1 MLRQAREDRG
11 TRLGQARGQ
20 GGRLIDRYPGAG
32 ARSALDAEPDI
43 PGWHVAAPAVHM
55 AHSRVAGPAYERLEE
70 CGIAVRSVAPH
81 LGAIDMAVVDR
92 GDVVVVGC
100 TDRMLLAPSFR
111 ARVQSIALF
120 ARVLAIVPSPGPD
133 TAYLAAR
140 AGFHGLVARE
150 VSCDA
155 FKRAIEAARQGE
167 LVFPRGALASLFRL
181 IKRNAKDNGGARSHD
196 LTPRQRQVVDL
207 IAQGSTDREIASVLR
222 ISESTAHKH
231 VQNALRR
238 ANARTRSQLVARTH
252 RGGTRVA
259 RANGLA

>member
-1 MLRQAREDRG
+1 
-11 TRLGQARGQ
+11 
-20 GGRLIDRYPGAG
+20 
-32 ARSALDAEPDI
+32 
-43 PGWHVAAPAVHM
+43 M
-55 AHSRVAGPAYERLEE
+55 AHSRVAGLAYERLEE

-81 LGAIDMAVVDR
+81 LGAIDMAVVER

-100 TDRMLLAPSFR
+100 SDRMLGAPSFR
-111 ARVQSIALF
+111 ARVQEMALY
-120 ARVLAIVPSPGPD
+120 ARVLAVVPSPGPD

-167 LVFPRGALASLFRL
+167 LVFPRGAIASLLRL
-181 IKRNAKDNGGARSHD
+181 VKRSAKENGSARSHE
-196 LTPRQRQVVDL
+196 LTPRQRQVVAL
-207 IAQGSTDREIASVLR
+207 IAQGATDREIAGSLG

-252 RGGTRVA
+252 RGGARFA
-259 RANGLA
+259 RAGGRA

>member
-1 MLRQAREDRG
+1 
-11 TRLGQARGQ
+11 
-20 GGRLIDRYPGAG
+20 LINRYPEAGAG
-32 ARSALDAEPDI
+32 PAVDAKQELA
-43 PGWHVAAPAVHM
+43 GWHVATPAVHM
-55 AHSRVAGPAYERLEE
+55 AHSRVAGAAYERLEE

-81 LGAIDMAVVDR
+81 LGAIDMAVVER

-100 TDRMLLAPSFR
+100 SDRMLLAPSFR
-111 ARVQSIALF
+111 ARVQAISMF
-120 ARVLAIVPSPGPD
+120 ARVLAVVPSPGPD

-155 FKRAIEAARQGE
+155 FKRAIEAARHGE
-167 LVFPRGALASLFRL
+167 LVFPRGAVASLFRL
-181 IKRNAKDNGGARSHD
+181 IKQNGKDNGRARQGE

-207 IAQGSTDREIASVLR
+207 IAQGSTDREIAGVLQ

-252 RGGTRVA
+252 RGGARFA
-259 RANGLA
+259 RADGRA